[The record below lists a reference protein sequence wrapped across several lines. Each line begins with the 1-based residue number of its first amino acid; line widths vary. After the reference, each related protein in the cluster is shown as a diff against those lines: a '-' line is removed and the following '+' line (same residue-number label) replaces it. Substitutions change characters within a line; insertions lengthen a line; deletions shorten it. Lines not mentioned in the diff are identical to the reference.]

1 MHGYHRQRRR
11 RAGLSAAAV
20 GGLSAA
26 ALPGYRHRRCRAI
39 GSGGAGLSAAAVP
52 GYRQR
57 RMHLGPVYKGV
68 QAHQKG
74 VL

>member
-20 GGLSAA
+20 A
-26 ALPGYRHRRCRAI
+26 GYRQRRCRAI
-39 GSGGAGLSAAAVP
+39 GIGGAGLSAAAVP

-57 RMHLGPVYKGV
+57 QMHLGPVYKGA
-68 QAHQKG
+68 QAHQKL

>member
-11 RAGLSAAAV
+11 RAGLSAAA
-20 GGLSAA
+20 
-26 ALPGYRHRRCRAI
+26 GYRQRRCRAI
-39 GSGGAGLSAAAVP
+39 GIGGAGLSAAAVP

-57 RMHLGPVYKGV
+57 RMHLGPVYKGA